1 MHVHIQNEQETGGN
15 FEVSDSMIADAR
27 ARSGL
32 ASDTVVTLAHDKA
45 GFRTAMETAGFLLI
59 PVPIVREL
67 LPHPAPHLKAIM
79 CPSAGLEALAPYEWL
94 PTGVALLNNSG
105 AQTEKVGEYVVM
117 ALLMLANHMAGTVR
131 SQRDRIWKRELGTPL
146 RGGRLTIVGL
156 GSLGG
161 AAARWAT
168 TFGMKVTGVRTSD
181 RPHVDCEQVVSFASI
196 DRVLPQ
202 TDFLLI
208 ACPLTPSTANL
219 ISRERL
225 ALLPSH
231 AGVINIGRG
240 SVLDEDALCDALE
253 CGRLGGAVL
262 DVFTTEPLP
271 AAHRLWDA
279 PGVLVTPHISA
290 HDPNTLMPRTL
301 DILFSNVRR
310 WASGEAMSNRY
321 VIERGY

>member
-1 MHVHIQNEQETGGN
+1 MHIHIQNEQEPGGN
-15 FEVSDSMIADAR
+15 FEVSDSIIGEAL

-45 GFRTAMETAGFLLI
+45 GFRSAMETAGFLLM
-59 PVPIVREL
+59 PVSIVREL

-79 CPSAGLEALAPYEWL
+79 CPSAGLEVLAPYEWL
-94 PTGVALLNNSG
+94 PSGVELLNNSG

-117 ALLMLANHMAGTVR
+117 ALLMLANHMAGAAR
-131 SQRDRIWKRELGTPL
+131 SQRDHIWKRELGTPL
-146 RGGRLTIVGL
+146 RGRRLTIMGL

-181 RPHVDCEQVVSFASI
+181 RPHVDCEHVVSFASI
-196 DRVLPQ
+196 DQVLPQ

-208 ACPLTPSTANL
+208 ACPLTPFTTNL
-219 ISRERL
+219 MNRERL
-225 ALLPSH
+225 ALLPPH

-240 SVLDEDALCDALE
+240 PVLDEDALCDALE
-253 CGRLGGAVL
+253 SGRLGGAVL

-271 AAHRLWDA
+271 PSHRLWDT

-301 DILFSNVRR
+301 DILFSNVRL
-310 WASGEAMSNRY
+310 WTNGEAMSNRY
-321 VIERGY
+321 GIERGY